1 MMKWLQRLLIG
12 LLLLI
17 VLLGLGLWGGLRYV
31 APQESLDLAA
41 EPLRLGDKAQELLR
55 GGRLELLL
63 TEADVESLIKSE
75 LQAKPKVTA
84 EAEITGARIE
94 LSGDRAIVHANVM
107 YREQIP
113 IGVVA
118 AYRLSW
124 QAPALVAEPESLH
137 VRSIRLP
144 SDQLD
149 TLRFSFADQLP
160 DFLEIG
166 EVTFES
172 DGVRIA
178 LKSEF
183 SLEDLLDRLP

>member
-1 MMKWLQRLLIG
+1 MMKGLRRLLIG

-17 VLLGLGLWGGLRYV
+17 VLLGLGLWGGLRYI
-31 APQESLDLAA
+31 APQESLDLVA
-41 EPLRLGDKAQELLR
+41 EPFRLGSKVQELLR

-63 TEADVESLIKSE
+63 TEADVDSLIKSE
-75 LQAKPKVTA
+75 LQAKPMIA
-84 EAEITGARIE
+84 PEAEMTGARIE

-124 QAPALVAEPESLH
+124 QAPELVAEPESLH
-137 VRSIRLP
+137 IRSIRLP
-144 SDQLD
+144 SDKLD

-160 DFLEIG
+160 DILEIG
-166 EVTFES
+166 EVSFES
-172 DGVRIA
+172 DGIRIA
-178 LKSEF
+178 LKSDF
-183 SLEDLLDRLP
+183 RLEDLLDRLP